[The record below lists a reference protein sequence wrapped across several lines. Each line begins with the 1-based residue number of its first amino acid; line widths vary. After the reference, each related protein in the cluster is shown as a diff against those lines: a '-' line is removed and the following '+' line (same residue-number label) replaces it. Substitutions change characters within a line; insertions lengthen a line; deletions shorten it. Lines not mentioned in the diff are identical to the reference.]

1 MLEKLPENVEAN
13 FSITG
18 EVTFPQGTT
27 VSYTRIVKR
36 IWHYGVSVFL
46 VFFIS
51 LSVYPAVTV
60 LVESQYKGKGYAWS
74 GKFDVEFRISCSKF
88 LTFVRTLQ
96 ISTLYLWSLTL
107 FLVRVIILE
116 EYYQEFFNGC
126 VERTV
131 FYSKHSAMHTLKHDF
146 FFII

>member
-46 VFFIS
+46 VFFIT

-60 LVESQYKGKGYAWS
+60 LVESQYKGKGCAWS
-74 GKFDVEFRISCSKF
+74 GEFHLI
-88 LTFVRTLQ
+88 
-96 ISTLYLWSLTL
+96 
-107 FLVRVIILE
+107 
-116 EYYQEFFNGC
+116 N
-126 VERTV
+126 
-131 FYSKHSAMHTLKHDF
+131 SAQVLASF
-146 FFII
+146 